1 MNKAQILILIVTF
14 VVIFGVAVVAMLLLL
29 NDPVKA
35 RLSTLDDR
43 VAGGAGNAVVAT
55 GGAEGEGWLERL
67 SRFAAPLAK
76 LSVPAEGWESS
87 PMRLRFINAGWR
99 DASTPGLF
107 NAGKTML
114 TVGLPLLVYIL
125 LPHHADRPVILTFL
139 YIVGAA
145 CVGYY
150 APDCY
155 LKRRVSHR
163 QREIFESFPDA
174 LDLMT
179 VCVEAGL
186 AMDAALARVGGE
198 IGLKSPILAEELQ
211 LVTLEMRAGSAK
223 EKALRNLA
231 LRTGVEDVD
240 ALAKMLIQADRFGT
254 SVGVALRIQS
264 EQLRTR
270 RRQLIEENAAKIAT
284 KLLFPLIFCI
294 FPALLV
300 VLLGPAVLQ
309 IMRAIMPVAGAGGG

>member
-1 MNKAQILILIVTF
+1 MNKAQILILGVTF
-14 VVIFGVAVVAMLLLL
+14 LVIFGVAVVAMLLLTT
-29 NDPVKA
+29 DPVKA
-35 RLSTLDDR
+35 RLSTLDER
-43 VAGGAGNAVVAT
+43 TAGSAAIDTGAS
-55 GGAEGEGWLERL
+55 EPDEGWLARL
-67 SRFAAPLAK
+67 ARLAAPLAA

-87 PMRLRFINAGWR
+87 PMRLRFITAGWR
-99 DASTPGLF
+99 DPATPGIF

-114 TVGLPLLVYIL
+114 TVGLPLLVYVL
-125 LPHHADRPVILTFL
+125 LPHDPTRSSAVTFL
-139 YIVGAA
+139 YLVGAA

-150 APDCY
+150 APDYY
-155 LKRRVSHR
+155 LKRRIAYR

-186 AMDAALARVGGE
+186 AMDAALARVGAE

-270 RRQLIEENAAKIAT
+270 RRQMIEENAAKIAT
-284 KLLFPLIFCI
+284 KMLFPLIFCI

-309 IMRAIMPVAGAGGG
+309 IMRTMMPAMGTDGG

>member
-1 MNKAQILILIVTF
+1 MNKSQILILALTF
-14 VVIFGVAVVAMLLLL
+14 VVIFGVALVAMLLLTR
-29 NDPVKA
+29 DPMKA
-35 RLSTLDDR
+35 RLSQLDERD
-43 VAGGAGNAVVAT
+43 GASAT
-55 GGAEGEGWLERL
+55 MDNESERAGEGWLFHL
-67 SRFAAPLAK
+67 SRLAAPLAK

-87 PMRLRFINAGWR
+87 PMRVRFITAGWR
-99 DASTPGLF
+99 DPSTPGLF
-107 NAGKTML
+107 NAGKTAL
-114 TVGLPLLVYIL
+114 TIGLPLVVIIL
-125 LPHHADRPVILTFL
+125 LPHDATRPAILTFL
-139 YIVGAA
+139 YMVGAA
-145 CVGYY
+145 CLGYY
-150 APDCY
+150 APDTY
-155 LKRRVSHR
+155 LKRRIGYR

-186 AMDAALARVGGE
+186 AMDAALARVGSE

-270 RRQLIEENAAKIAT
+270 RRQMIEENAGKIAT

-309 IMRAIMPVAGAGGG
+309 IMRTVMPVAGG

>member
-1 MNKAQILILIVTF
+1 MNKSQFLILAF
-14 VVIFGVAVVAMLLLL
+14 LFLAIFGAAALAMLLLTR
-29 NDPVKA
+29 NPVKE
-35 RLSTLDDR
+35 RLSALDEAGSSSAR
-43 VAGGAGNAVVAT
+43 VPQRS
-55 GGAEGEGWLERL
+55 WRERL
-67 SRFAAPLAK
+67 SRLAEPLAK
-76 LSVPAEGWESS
+76 LSVPSEGWEGS

-99 DASTPGLF
+99 GQSTPGLF
-107 NAGKTML
+107 HAGKTAL
-114 TVGLPLLVYIL
+114 TVGLPLTVYLL
-125 LPHHADRPVILTFL
+125 LPHGTERAMNVTFL
-139 YIVGAA
+139 YLIVAA
-145 CVGYY
+145 AIGYY
-150 APDCY
+150 VPDFI
-155 LKRRVSHR
+155 LKRKMALR

-186 AMDAALARVGGE
+186 AMDAALARVGSE
-198 IGLKSPILAEELQ
+198 IGLKSPVLAEELQ
-211 LVTLEMRAGSAK
+211 LVTLELRAGSAK

-240 ALAKMLIQADRFGT
+240 SLAKMLIQADRFGT
-254 SVGVALRIQS
+254 SVGTALRVQS

-270 RRQLIEENAAKIAT
+270 RRQMVEENAAKIAT

-309 IMRAIMPVAGAGGG
+309 IMRTVGPVAASAG